1 MVDVV
6 TRPLSVIIER
16 LWQSWEVPEDWK
28 KAIVTAAFKKGK
40 KKYPGTY
47 GMVSLT

>member
-6 TRPLSVIIER
+6 ARLLSIIIER
-16 LWQSWEVPEDWK
+16 LWQSCEVPEDWK

-40 KKYPGTY
+40 KDYLGKYR
-47 GMVSLT
+47 MISLT